1 MIMYEVT
8 AIVDARV
15 AEAYERYLRQEHIP
29 DVLASGCFRSADLSS
44 ATPDRYRM
52 RYEALTEEDLER
64 YLASHAPGLRRH
76 AGSRFPEGVALSREV
91 WTVIQQWGVA
101 PPLPVPGTPS
111 DDTPVRM
118 VRLRPE
124 FAALYPGLDA
134 GAWYPAASVIAY
146 FRAWLV
152 RHPDRSQGLGPL
164 RGLETAHFHFR
175 GGVPRGAPWLA
186 GESSDERGQFSR

>member
-8 AIVDARV
+8 AIVEARV

-29 DVLASGCFRSADLSS
+29 DVLGSGCFRSADLSS
-44 ATPDRYRM
+44 AAPGRYRM
-52 RYEALTEEDLER
+52 RYEASTDEDLER
-64 YLASHAPGLRRH
+64 YLATHAPGLREH
-76 AGSRFPEGVALSREV
+76 AASRFPEGVALSREV
-91 WTVIQQWGVA
+91 WTVIQEWGA
-101 PPLPVPGTPS
+101 A
-111 DDTPVRM
+111 VRM

-124 FAALYPGLDA
+124 FAAQYPGLDA

-164 RGLETAHFHFR
+164 RGLETAHFEFR

-186 GESSDERGQFSR
+186 GELSAERRQLSR